1 MHEKI
6 NQTIH
11 FLICFGIVMLIL
23 GIITSGI
30 QWFVSGI
37 LFSNI
42 PLEVKMI
49 SERKIQNLSMYI
61 IFIGFVVPILL
72 AFITNFAKTN
82 CAINTGR
89 IKRLRTSFKFYIF
102 GSAGILLITLY
113 RGLTFMIVL
122 ARDISL
128 SLDEIESSLF
138 FGSQIFRNVCYCI
151 SYPIF
156 IFGLIWYLMV
166 LWDVMSR
173 LPDSKI
179 QK

>member
-6 NQTIH
+6 NKTIY
-11 FLICFGIVMLIL
+11 FLICFGIVMLII

-30 QWFVSGI
+30 QWFISKWI
-37 LFSNI
+37 FSDI
-42 PLEVKMI
+42 PMEVKMI

-89 IKRLRTSFKFYIF
+89 IKRLRLAFKFYIF
-102 GSAGILLITLY
+102 GSIGILLISLY

-122 ARDISL
+122 AKDISL
-128 SLDEIESSLF
+128 TLDEIEASLF
-138 FGSQIFRNVCYCI
+138 FGSQLFRDVCYVV

-156 IFGLIWYLMV
+156 IFGLIWYLMI
-166 LWDVMSR
+166 LWDVLSR